1 MIKMSKTASKKPTV
15 IKSLNTTKRLGD
27 ILKDSTFWVKGALA
41 YDEDHCDEVDPWSPE
56 ARTFCLLGAAH
67 RLTQV
72 REEINQALRVK
83 YEKFIFDAIK
93 EMYPDKFKEKHEIA
107 LDNSKY
113 ILTNMSNPEIKDK
126 AYYNQENYDKCV
138 RQDTIT
144 GFNDD
149 DAVTW
154 AMTEA
159 VIAKADE
166 YIAADR
172 KKFAGR

>member
-1 MIKMSKTASKKPTV
+1 MSKTKSSKPTV

-27 ILKDSTFWVKGALA
+27 ILKSETFWAKGALA
-41 YDEDHCDEVDPWSPE
+41 YDEDGECEIDPWSPQ

-72 REEINQALRVK
+72 REQVNEELRTK
-83 YEKFIFDAIK
+83 YENFILQAIK
-93 EMYPDKFKEKHEIA
+93 EMYPDQFKEK
-107 LDNSKY
+107 N
-113 ILTNMSNPEIKDK
+113 DK
-126 AYYNQENYDKCV
+126 AKSEHEYFFQYLNNPVYATSTIWTKEGYEKTV
-138 RQDTIT
+138 RQATIA

-172 KKFAGR
+172 KRFTGK

>member
-1 MIKMSKTASKKPTV
+1 MTKIASKKPTV

-27 ILKDSTFWVKGALA
+27 ILKSATFWVKGALA

-72 REEINQALRVK
+72 RDEINQELRLK
-83 YEKFIFDAIK
+83 YENFIFNAIK
-93 EMYPDKFKEKHEIA
+93 EMYPEKFKEKNDIA
-107 LDNSKY
+107 ITSAQY
-113 ILTNMSNPEIKDK
+113 IKD
-126 AYYNQENYDKCV
+126 AMARPDHSPYYNQKEYERSV
-138 RQDTIT
+138 RHDTIT

-149 DAVTW
+149 DSVTW